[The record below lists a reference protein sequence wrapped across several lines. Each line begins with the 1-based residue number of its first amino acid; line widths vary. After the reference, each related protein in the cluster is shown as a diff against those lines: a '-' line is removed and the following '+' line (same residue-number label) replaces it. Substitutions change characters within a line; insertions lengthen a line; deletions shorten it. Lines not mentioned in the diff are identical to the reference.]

1 MPESS
6 PKTKAELHIEE
17 IMQQLDPASERYRVL
32 NSARRF
38 KSSWVELGEE
48 LLKVN
53 QAHLYRNWGYETFED
68 YCSREVRIKKP
79 TVLKLTRA
87 YDYLAREEPQLLN
100 RQAELNP
107 LPDYRTVDLLR
118 QARQEPQFSSEQYD
132 ELRKTALEQ
141 ARSHP
146 TVLKQFKEMTAATE
160 CDPLAE
166 RLRHSKAAL
175 SAVKRL
181 LNSLDNLNELADIYQ
196 KPLYELLERLEQE
209 AANQDLQDDP
219 GAGHDSASQ

>member
-1 MPESS
+1 MSDES
-6 PKTKAELHIEE
+6 PKSKAEQHIEE

-53 QAHLYRNWGYETFED
+53 RENLYRDWGYESFED

-79 TVLKLTRA
+79 TALKLTRA
-87 YDYLAREEPQLLN
+87 YNYLTREEPQLLA
-100 RQAELNP
+100 RQSELSP

-118 QARQEPQFSSEQYD
+118 QAREEEQLSGDQYT

-141 ARSHP
+141 QRSHP
-146 TVLKQFKEMTAATE
+146 TVLKQFKEMTAASI
-160 CDPLAE
+160 DPQAE
-166 RLRHSKAAL
+166 RQRHCKTAL
-175 SAVKRL
+175 SATKRL
-181 LNSLDNLNELADIYQ
+181 LGSLDELEELAPYRA
-196 KPLYELLERLEQE
+196 PLVELLELLEQAVAE
-209 AANQDLQDDP
+209 QDSPGDAA
-219 GAGHDSASQ
+219 GGHDNTSQ